1 MDKWEA
7 KRRYVERKN
16 RENEEIKSLTPEQ
29 HDAIQELCAKRHE
42 FHCSTESMWNRNAA
56 DLLNDF
62 SDCNDYNMSYELKE
76 VGLPELK
83 LLISCDMPGEED
95 YYELL
100 SDEEKEEWE
109 EKADKFNE
117 ENPNAFF
124 PHSGYTL
131 WKEESWE
138 YDTFL
143 KICEKQNDII
153 EKYLREIDEKYGT
166 EYCPTGIARFE
177 GVI

>member
-1 MDKWEA
+1 MSNINKLQE
-7 KRRYVERKN
+7 Y
-16 RENEEIKSLTPEQ
+16 ENKPIRT
-29 HDAIQELCAKRHE
+29 I
-42 FHCSTESMWNRNAA
+42 W
-56 DLLNDF
+56 
-62 SDCNDYNMSYELKE
+62 
-76 VGLPELK
+76 
-83 LLISCDMPGEED
+83 
-95 YYELL
+95 
-100 SDEEKEEWE
+100 DEEKEEWE
-109 EKADKFNE
+109 EKADKFND
-117 ENPNAFF
+117 ENPKAFF

-166 EYCPTGIARFE
+166 EYCLTGIARFE